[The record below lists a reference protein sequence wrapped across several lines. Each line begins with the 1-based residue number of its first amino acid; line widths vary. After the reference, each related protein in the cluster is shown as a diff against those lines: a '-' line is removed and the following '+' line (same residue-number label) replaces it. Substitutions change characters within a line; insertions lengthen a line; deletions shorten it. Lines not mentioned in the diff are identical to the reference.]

1 MVPLFLSG
9 DTAPPGSA
17 GGRSV
22 PRAAPGLKPVTRD
35 SVTRVCIPCL
45 RERRLGPRSGSAGP
59 AGRIFPNSIT
69 RVVPG
74 LSSGRCQPIRDETPS
89 VTLLLTQQHGARHPM
104 RYEFANFGTEF

>member
-1 MVPLFLSG
+1 MAESGKTVPG
-9 DTAPPGSA
+9 RVDHHDMA
-17 GGRSV
+17 GQSW
-22 PRAAPGLKPVTRD
+22 
-35 SVTRVCIPCL
+35 
-45 RERRLGPRSGSAGP
+45 

-89 VTLLLTQQHGARHPM
+89 VTSLLAQQHGASHPM